1 MDGSYISMAMRV
13 HWLGRDGYVI
23 AAHVGSLFE
32 SSHSCDGLL
41 GRLRI
46 ATGPVRDDQARN
58 KDVREFTFLRKAIPA
73 GLAGPPGI
81 TFPLRYLVSWRPTCW
96 PKTTGT
102 VPVPGCRRHPS
113 WRPG

>member
-23 AAHVGSLFE
+23 GAHVSSPFE

-58 KDVREFTFLRKAIPA
+58 KDVREFTFLRKAIPG
-73 GLAGPPGI
+73 GLAGPPGAL
-81 TFPLRYLVSWRPTCW
+81 FPS
-96 PKTTGT
+96 
-102 VPVPGCRRHPS
+102 VPG
-113 WRPG
+113 